1 MSSGQLVGAQLT
13 LLPRV
18 DLALCVTEED
28 ISLDIL
34 HVWLWIIT

>member
-1 MSSGQLVGAQLT
+1 MSSGKLVGAQLT

-18 DLALCVTEED
+18 DLALCMTEED

-34 HVWLWIIT
+34 HVWQWIIT